1 MNRRD
6 FIKVLSASSIAGWAS
21 ADTGIQAKIIPLK
34 QLADQKNIMFGSCLA
49 LKYFTQSPSYK
60 NLFLSQCDIA
70 TPELHMKWESLSHE
84 PGQYDFSNADAFVAF
99 CNSNRLKVRGHTLV
113 WHDSLPAWV
122 TEQIS
127 PTNAKTMMLD
137 HIHAVAGHF
146 AGKLYSW
153 DVVNEALDPGS
164 QRPDGLR
171 ASPWLRDIGTDYI
184 EQAFRATA
192 QIDPHALLIWNE
204 NYLEVS
210 NGFGDAKRRALLN
223 QLDGLLARGVPI
235 HGIGIE
241 AHLRSDQA
249 NVLGDAS
256 YETFLDEL
264 AKRGMQ
270 IFITELDVQD
280 TGLPADIGTRDKAVA
295 DLYKRF
301 LTATLR
307 QPAVKGVITW
317 GLSDSFTWISG
328 YRPRKDGLPVRPL
341 AFDASCQPKPAY
353 YAIAEALEAAP
364 RRS

>member
-21 ADTGIQAKIIPLK
+21 ADTGIQAKIVPLK
-34 QLADQKNIMFGSCLA
+34 QLADQKKIMFGSCLA
-49 LKYFTQSPSYK
+49 LKYFSQSPSYK

-70 TPELHMKWESLSHE
+70 TPELHMKWDSLSHQPE
-84 PGQYDFSNADAFVAF
+84 EYDFSNADAFVAF
-99 CNSNRLKVRGHTLV
+99 CNSNHIRVRGHTLV
-113 WHDSLPAWV
+113 WHDSLPPWV
-122 TEQIS
+122 KKQIS
-127 PTNAKTMMLD
+127 PTNAKTMMLN

-171 ASPWLRDIGTDYI
+171 ASPWLQNVGVDYI
-184 EQAFRATA
+184 EQAFRAAA
-192 QIDPHALLIWNE
+192 QVDPHALLVWNE

-210 NGFGDAKRRALLN
+210 NGFGDAKRKALLN
-223 QLDGLLARGVPI
+223 QLDGLLARDVPI
-235 HGIGIE
+235 HGVGLE

-249 NVLGDAS
+249 GVLGDAS
-256 YETFLDEL
+256 YETFLSEL

-295 DLYKRF
+295 DLY
-301 LTATLR
+301 
-307 QPAVKGVITW
+307 
-317 GLSDSFTWISG
+317 
-328 YRPRKDGLPVRPL
+328 
-341 AFDASCQPKPAY
+341 
-353 YAIAEALEAAP
+353 
-364 RRS
+364 